1 MTREELSQAASELA
15 DSLESAIPLCTTR
28 TEHIRVSGHASRA
41 RAIAQALETASEPQT
56 GFAAGTRPLFSSQG
70 L

>member
-15 DSLESAIPLCTTR
+15 ASLEAAVPLATTR
-28 TEHIRVSGHASRA
+28 IEHIRVAGHASRA
-41 RAIAQALETASEPQT
+41 RAIAQALQPAQEPLPP
-56 GFAAGTRPLFSSQG
+56 FEPGTRPLFTAQG